1 MAEEL
6 RKSIKAELNNKIQ
19 NLLQFTSFHIEEKE
33 YKIKTITLNQ
43 KHSNKVQCIKLLFG
57 WMLSIVEWL
66 FDVYLYLI
74 WAML

>member
-6 RKSIKAELNNKIQ
+6 RKSIKAEINNKIQ
-19 NLLQFTSFHIEEKE
+19 NLLQFLFISKRK
-33 YKIKTITLNQ
+33 YNIKTITLNQ

-66 FDVYLYLI
+66 FDVFPYLI
-74 WAML
+74 WALL